1 MGYLRARVDLAPSE
15 PTPEE
20 VSVQLAERGFSDEL
34 GREAAALLAL
44 CAAARFSP
52 SEIGDDLADRARRV
66 IQRIE
71 EASCPP

>member
-20 VSVQLAERGFSDEL
+20 VSVHLAERGFSEDL

-44 CAAARFSP
+44 CAAARFAP
-52 SEIGDDLADRARRV
+52 AEAGDDLAGRARRV
-66 IQRIE
+66 IQGIE